1 MNHSPGC
8 RSNPRLYSHVALGAA
23 LSLAASCSSAKP
35 ESEPTDGQVSA
46 VEAHAVR
53 AEPRDAF
60 AGQWGMTTEMGGSG
74 VAAVMTLVREE
85 SGELTGTWESRGQ
98 AMDLLSISTE
108 GNAIRFEREVP
119 GGQRLSFLGE
129 LDGEDLIGAW
139 SGSFGELPSSGS
151 RDSINPYPDRHSREI
166 VNQDGVALLW
176 ANESEEGEPEYFD
189 VTDAQ
194 IDPVSFQFG
203 IGKDTIPSIDEPVFV
218 SPTDPQLAERG
229 VTEETPVLGVLMN
242 GIARAYPVEIMD
254 MHEVVNDEFAGE
266 SFAVMW

>member
-1 MNHSPGC
+1 MNHSPAC
-8 RSNPRLYSHVALGAA
+8 SSKPRHYWYVTLGAA
-23 LSLAASCSSAKP
+23 LSLAASCSYAKL
-35 ESEPTDGQVSA
+35 ESEPEEAQVSA

-53 AEPRDAF
+53 AEPEDTF

-98 AMDLLSISTE
+98 TMDLLSIATE
-108 GNAIRFEREVP
+108 ANAIRFEREIP
-119 GGQRLSFLGE
+119 GGQLLSFIGE

-139 SGSFGELPSSGS
+139 SGSFGELPSTGS
-151 RDSINPYPDRHSREI
+151 RDSVNPFPDRHFREI
-166 VNQDGVALLW
+166 VNQDGMALLW
-176 ANESEEGEPEYFD
+176 ANENEEGETEYFD

-194 IDPVSFQFG
+194 IDPVTFQFG

-218 SPTDPQLAERG
+218 SPTDPQLSERG
-229 VTEETPVLGVLMN
+229 VTEETQVLGVAMN

-254 MHEVVNDEFAGE
+254 MHEVVNDEFSGE